1 MLRRKKDE
9 TSGRIYLNKRTRR
22 LYEYLILGVPAYF
35 ADLNKYL
42 WLALSVTG
50 AVVTCRSRL
59 REEFTD
65 SQDVPL
71 KGQIPSTVL

>member
-1 MLRRKKDE
+1 MLRQIKDK
-9 TSGRIYLNKRTRR
+9 TSDRIYLYKRTRR
-22 LYEYLILGVPAYF
+22 LHEYLILGEPAYF
-35 ADLNKYL
+35 EDLNKYSL
-42 WLALSVTG
+42 LALSVTG